1 MAFDFSTLITD
12 RSPEDLQ
19 ALRDLLATPM
29 ADWTAEQLAAFNQA
43 ASKGAYNY
51 TDLNRVIAAMDDIN
65 ERLTAAGYVTGYQRI
80 VVPHQGGGGGN
91 SRLPS
96 GYTELQYIES
106 SGTQYIDTGI
116 KPNQDTQVTARL
128 MLLGSTTAYLFG
140 ARGDSEDGYN
150 NRYGI
155 LYTSDHLFRSDY
167 NTGNGPSFSPD
178 LKLNVA
184 YTIDKD
190 KNVCSMGDFTVTSPE
205 GVFQSPY
212 NMFIGCVNEGG
223 SPAYY
228 ASIRIYAFSVA
239 ENDELVREYVPC
251 ISPSGEIGLY
261 DLQAGEFFDNAG
273 SGKFMAGSPLNSLP
287 NGYTQ
292 IEYIRKNGNA
302 YINTE
307 FIPNGDSSLLMEA
320 VVYEDSDWTAM
331 FGTRSSGSATAP
343 SNSTLFIS
351 PQGIPRSD
359 YFGSSITF
367 PASIQYEQKTIVY
380 LDKNKISVGIQTETH
395 PDSGDAASYPWFL
408 LDVNTA
414 GSPRQSGS
422 FDLYFCIIFDGDSV
436 SRYLVPCRD
445 PDGAIGMFDIINQL
459 FYQSAGTDPFLAGPD
474 FVPDDPDPQ
483 PGLDPYLWY
492 EADIQTEPVLKGY
505 LSNVSTMRDVL
516 ILPEDLPEIPAN
528 MKELTQEE
536 ANNIEALLGIIN
548 DYLESMLAVFRRCGA
563 AVCGGPGLYPT
574 N

>member
-29 ADWTAEQLAAFNQA
+29 ADWTAEQLAEFNRA

-51 TDLNRVIAAMDDIN
+51 TDLNRVVAAMDDIN

-80 VVPHQGGGGGN
+80 EVPHHEGGN

-96 GYTELQYIES
+96 GYTELQYIDS
-106 SGTQYIDTGI
+106 SGTQYIDTGV

-128 MLLGSTTAYLFG
+128 MLLGSTIAYLFG
-140 ARGDSEDGYN
+140 AHGGSGEGYN

-167 NTGNGPSFSPD
+167 NTGNGPTFSSD

-228 ASIRIYAFSVA
+228 ASMRIYAFSVA
-239 ENDELVREYVPC
+239 ENDELVREYFPC

-261 DLQAGEFFDNAG
+261 DLQAGEFFNNVG
-273 SGKFMAGSPLNSLP
+273 SGKFVAGPPLNPLP
-287 NGYTQ
+287 SKYKQ
-292 IEYIRKNGNA
+292 LEYIQSTGTQRIDTGIKPGGNTRVTVDIRISDAQTTGGHLFSVTGNKYFVVSFNPQLAAWWRTRHGSSALTSFPASANTRGRCIVDKNQNITTVNEEIVTLPEADFSLNYNMNLFCRNASGQFNAFLSAKLYSCRIYQAGKLVRNFVPCLSPAGDVGLYDLCEDKFYGNSG
-302 YINTE
+302 TGV
-307 FIPNGDSSLLMEA
+307 FIGGPEIVTPDPEPPDPELPSDPYTWYESDVPTSSLL
-320 VVYEDSDWTAM
+320 
-331 FGTRSSGSATAP
+331 SAYLA
-343 SNSTLFIS
+343 NVGNLKSTLTLPTS
-351 PQGIPRSD
+351 IP
-359 YFGSSITF
+359 
-367 PASIQYEQKTIVY
+367 A
-380 LDKNKISVGIQTETH
+380 
-395 PDSGDAASYPWFL
+395 
-408 LDVNTA
+408 
-414 GSPRQSGS
+414 
-422 FDLYFCIIFDGDSV
+422 
-436 SRYLVPCRD
+436 
-445 PDGAIGMFDIINQL
+445 
-459 FYQSAGTDPFLAGPD
+459 
-474 FVPDDPDPQ
+474 VPDDME
-483 PGLDPYLWY
+483 G
-492 EADIQTEPVLKGY
+492 
-505 LSNVSTMRDVL
+505 
-516 ILPEDLPEIPAN
+516 
-528 MKELTQEE
+528 LTQTE
-536 ANNIEALLGIIN
+536 ANNIEKILEITN
-548 DYLESMLAVFRRCGA
+548 EYLVSLQKIFLRCGHA
-563 AVCGGPGLYPT
+563 ICGNNFYFV

>member
-29 ADWTAEQLAAFNQA
+29 SDWTAEQLAEFNRA

-65 ERLTAAGYVTGYQRI
+65 ERLTAAGYVTEYQRI
-80 VVPHQGGGGGN
+80 QVPHQGGGGGN

-128 MLLGSTTAYLFG
+128 MLLGSTIAYLFG
-140 ARGDSEDGYN
+140 ARGDSDEGYN

-239 ENDELVREYVPC
+239 ENDELVRDYVPC
-251 ISPSGEIGLY
+251 TNPSGEVGLY
-261 DLQAGEFFDNAG
+261 DLENDQFYGNVG
-273 SGKFMAGSPLNSLP
+273 SGAFTAGP
-287 NGYTQ
+287 
-292 IEYIRKNGNA
+292 
-302 YINTE
+302 
-307 FIPNGDSSLLMEA
+307 EA
-320 VVYEDSDWTAM
+320 VPSD
-331 FGTRSSGSATAP
+331 P
-343 SNSTLFIS
+343 
-351 PQGIPRSD
+351 
-359 YFGSSITF
+359 
-367 PASIQYEQKTIVY
+367 E
-380 LDKNKISVGIQTETH
+380 
-395 PDSGDAASYPWFL
+395 
-408 LDVNTA
+408 
-414 GSPRQSGS
+414 
-422 FDLYFCIIFDGDSV
+422 
-436 SRYLVPCRD
+436 
-445 PDGAIGMFDIINQL
+445 
-459 FYQSAGTDPFLAGPD
+459 
-474 FVPDDPDPQ
+474 PDPTM
-483 PGLDPYLWY
+483 DPYTWY
-492 EADIQTEPVLKGY
+492 EEDEPTATQMQQY
-505 LSNVSTMRDVL
+505 LSNVDALRGALV
-516 ILPEDLPEIPAN
+516 LPEDTVGLPGDMAG
-528 MKELTQEE
+528 LTQAE
-536 ANNIEALLGIIN
+536 ANAIEGVLGIIN
-548 DYLESMLAVFRRCGA
+548 DYLEAMQRIFLRSGMAWA
-563 AVCGGPGLYPT
+563 ISGGPNYYFA

>member
-29 ADWTAEQLAAFNQA
+29 ADWTAEQLAQFNQA

-65 ERLTAAGYVTGYQRI
+65 ERLTAAGYVTGYQR
-80 VVPHQGGGGGN
+80 VQVPHQGGKD
-91 SRLPS
+91 LPD
-96 GYTELQYIES
+96 GYTRLTWIES
-106 SGTQYIDTGI
+106 SGAQYIDTGI
-116 KPNQDTQVTARL
+116 KPNQDTQVTAKL

-140 ARGDSEDGYN
+140 ARGDSEEGYN

-190 KNVCSMGDFTVTSPE
+190 KNVCSMGGFTVTSPE

-228 ASIRIYAFSVA
+228 ARIRIYAFSVA

-302 YINTE
+302 YINSE

-320 VVYEDSDWTAM
+320 VVYADSDWAAM

-367 PASIQYEQKTIVY
+367 PASIQYEQKTIVD
-380 LDKNKISVGIQTETH
+380 LDKNKISVGLQTETH
-395 PDSGDAASYPWFL
+395 PDSGDAAAYPWFL

-445 PDGAIGMFDIINQL
+445 PDEAIGMFDIINQR

-492 EADIQTEPVLKGY
+492 EDDVPTAGLLGSY
-505 LSNVSTMRDVL
+505 LANVTALRNVID
-516 ILPEDLPEIPAN
+516 LPEDTPEVPAD
-528 MKELTQEE
+528 MVGMTQTE
-536 ANNIEALLGIIN
+536 ANNIEKILEIIN
-548 DYLESMLAVFRRCGA
+548 EYLVSLQKIFLRCGHA
-563 AVCGGPGLYPT
+563 ICGNNFYFA

>member
-19 ALRDLLATPM
+19 ALRDLLAVPM
-29 ADWTAEQLAAFNQA
+29 SDWTAEQLAEFNRA

-65 ERLTAAGYVTGYQRI
+65 ERLTAAGYVTGYQR
-80 VVPHQGGGGGN
+80 VQVPHQGGGGGN

-128 MLLGSTTAYLFG
+128 MLLGSTIAYLFG
-140 ARGDSEDGYN
+140 ARGDSDEGYN

-190 KNVCSMGDFTVTSPE
+190 KNVCSMGGFTVTSPE

-228 ASIRIYAFSVA
+228 ASMRIYAFSVA

-273 SGKFMAGSPLNSLP
+273 TGTFGAGPEVS
-287 NGYTQ
+287 Q
-292 IEYIRKNGNA
+292 
-302 YINTE
+302 
-307 FIPNGDSSLLMEA
+307 
-320 VVYEDSDWTAM
+320 
-331 FGTRSSGSATAP
+331 
-343 SNSTLFIS
+343 
-351 PQGIPRSD
+351 
-359 YFGSSITF
+359 
-367 PASIQYEQKTIVY
+367 
-380 LDKNKISVGIQTETH
+380 
-395 PDSGDAASYPWFL
+395 PDSEP
-408 LDVNTA
+408 T
-414 GSPRQSGS
+414 
-422 FDLYFCIIFDGDSV
+422 
-436 SRYLVPCRD
+436 
-445 PDGAIGMFDIINQL
+445 
-459 FYQSAGTDPFLAGPD
+459 
-474 FVPDDPDPQ
+474 
-483 PGLDPYLWY
+483 LDPYTWY
-492 EADIQTEPVLKGY
+492 ESDTPTASLMDAYLANVAALRAVL
-505 LSNVSTMRDVL
+505 
-516 ILPEDLPEIPAN
+516 DLPETTPEVPAD
-528 MKELTQEE
+528 MDRLTQAE
-536 ANNIEALLGIIN
+536 ANAIEGVLGIIN
-548 DYLESMLAVFRRCGA
+548 DYLEAMQAVFLRSGMA
-563 AVCGGPGLYPT
+563 WAISGGPNFYFQ